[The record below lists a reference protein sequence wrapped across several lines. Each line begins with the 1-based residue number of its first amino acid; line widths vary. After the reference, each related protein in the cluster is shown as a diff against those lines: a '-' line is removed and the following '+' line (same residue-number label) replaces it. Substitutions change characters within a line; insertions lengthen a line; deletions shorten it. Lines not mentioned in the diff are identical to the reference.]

1 MAIKTVVN
9 LTYEALEFKIF
20 MDSLDINFYG
30 KEIFISTGLAGKKDI
45 FMQMLGN
52 VGGYARMVDFDKDIT
67 IVIISDNMMQRF
79 KEGDKDV
86 FIQMIE
92 DKINANNTPYRKLKF
107 TTEERVLDYM
117 DTRAKGRISQNKKD
131 LKDKTN
137 TEDLNERINA
147 SITRDEVML
156 DMIKRYK
163 ESTKIP
169 QQQDL
174 F

>member
-67 IVIISDNMMQRF
+67 VVIISDNMMQRF

-117 DTRAKGRISQNKKD
+117 DTRAKGRISQNRKD

-163 ESTKIP
+163 ESMKIP

>member
-67 IVIISDNMMQRF
+67 VVIISDNMMQRF

-92 DKINANNTPYRKLKF
+92 DKINTNNTPYRKLKF

>member
-1 MAIKTVVN
+1 MAIKTMIN

-30 KEIFISTGLAGKKDI
+30 KEIFISTGLAGTKDI

-67 IVIISDNMMQRF
+67 IVIISDEMMNRF
-79 KEGDKDV
+79 KEGDKDQ

-117 DTRAKGRISQNKKD
+117 DTRARGRISQNKKD

-137 TEDLNERINA
+137 AADLNERINA
-147 SITRDEVML
+147 SIDRDELML
-156 DMIKRYK
+156 DMVKRYK

>member
-1 MAIKTVVN
+1 MAIRTVVN

-30 KEIFISTGLAGKKDI
+30 KEIFISIGLAGKKDI

-67 IVIISDNMMQRF
+67 VVVISDNMMQRF

-92 DKINANNTPYRKLKF
+92 DKINASNTPYRKLKF

>member
-67 IVIISDNMMQRF
+67 VVIISDNMMQRF

-117 DTRAKGRISQNKKD
+117 DSRAKGRISQNKKD